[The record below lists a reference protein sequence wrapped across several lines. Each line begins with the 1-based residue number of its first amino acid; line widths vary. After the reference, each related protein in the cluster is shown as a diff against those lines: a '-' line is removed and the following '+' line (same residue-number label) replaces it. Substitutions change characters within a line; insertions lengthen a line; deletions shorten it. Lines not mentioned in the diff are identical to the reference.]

1 MFHIELN
8 SKTAL
13 ITGSTRGI
21 GKAIAQYLAKAG
33 ARVIITGRDQGRA
46 EDVAKEIAQT
56 YGVETLGV
64 AMDMSEKDSI
74 TSAYERIESLFGGVD
89 ILVNNAGIT
98 KDKLFLRMSL
108 EDWEEVLRVNLTG
121 TFLITSLAIKGMLKK
136 RWGRIVNISSVV
148 GFTGNIGQVNY
159 SSTKS
164 ALIGFT
170 KSLAKELAS
179 RNITVNAVA
188 PGFIETDMT
197 SVLSDELKQA
207 YLKNIPLGR
216 FGKPED
222 VAGVVVFLCSDYASY
237 ITGEVL
243 HVNGGMY

>member
-1 MFHIELN
+1 MFQIDL
-8 SKTAL
+8 SGKTAL

-46 EDVAKEIAQT
+46 EEVAKEIAQT

-89 ILVNNAGIT
+89 ILVNNAGMT

-121 TFLITSLAIKGMLKK
+121 TFLITSLAVKGMLKK

-179 RNITVNAVA
+179 RNSPVTAVA

-222 VAGVVVFLCSDYASY
+222 VAGAVLFLCSDYASY

>member
-1 MFHIELN
+1 MFCIDL
-8 SKTAL
+8 SGKRAL

-21 GKAIAQYLAKAG
+21 GKSIAEHLAKAG
-33 ARVIITGRDQGRA
+33 ASVVITGRDKAKA
-46 EDVAKEIAQT
+46 EEVAKELNQKYSVQAFGIELRLDDPQSIKSG
-56 YGVETLGV
+56 YEQI
-64 AMDMSEKDSI
+64 EKL
-74 TSAYERIESLFGGVD
+74 IEGVD

-108 EDWEEVLRVNLTG
+108 EDWEEVIKVNLTG
-121 TFLITSLAIKGMLKK
+121 TFFITSLAIKSMLKN
-136 RWGRIVNISSVV
+136 RWGRVINISSVV
-148 GFTGNIGQVNY
+148 GFVGNVGQVNY
-159 SSTKS
+159 SSTK
-164 ALIGFT
+164 AGLVGFT

-197 SVLSDELKQA
+197 AVLSEDIKQN

-222 VAGVVVFLCSDYASY
+222 VAGAVLFLCSPMADY

>member
-1 MFHIELN
+1 MFCIDL
-8 SKTAL
+8 SGKRAL

-21 GKAIAQYLAKAG
+21 GKSIAEHLAKAG
-33 ARVIITGRDQGRA
+33 ASVVITGRDKAKA
-46 EDVAKEIAQT
+46 EEVAKELNQKYSVQAFGIELRLDDPQSIKSG
-56 YGVETLGV
+56 YEQVEKL
-64 AMDMSEKDSI
+64 
-74 TSAYERIESLFGGVD
+74 IEGVD

-108 EDWEEVLRVNLTG
+108 EDWEEVIRVNLTG
-121 TFLITSLAIKGMLKK
+121 TFLITSLAVKSMLKN
-136 RWGRIVNISSVV
+136 RWGRVINISSVV
-148 GFTGNIGQVNY
+148 GFVGNVGQVNY
-159 SSTKS
+159 SSTK
-164 ALIGFT
+164 AGLVGFT

-197 SVLSDELKQA
+197 AVLSEDIRQN

-222 VAGVVVFLCSDYASY
+222 VAGAVLFLCSPLADY

>member
-1 MFHIELN
+1 VEF
-8 SKTAL
+8 KGKVAL

-21 GKAIAQYLAKAG
+21 GKAIAVAFAEGG
-33 ARVIITGRDQGRA
+33 ATVIITGRKKETA
-46 EDVAKEIAQT
+46 ELVAGNIKNEFGVEAYGFELDLTGDIKSVWKEI
-56 YGVETLGV
+56 
-64 AMDMSEKDSI
+64 EK
-74 TSAYERIESLFGGVD
+74 TVGKVD

-98 KDKLFLRMSL
+98 KDTLFIRMKE
-108 EDWEEVLRVNLTG
+108 EDWNSVIETNLTG
-121 TFLITSLAIKGMLKK
+121 TFKITQLAVKGMIKKKWGRVINITSI
-136 RWGRIVNISSVV
+136 V

-159 SSTKS
+159 STTK
-164 ALIGFT
+164 AGLIGFT

-197 SVLSDELKQA
+197 GSLPEDIKDSYLKQ
-207 YLKNIPLGR
+207 IPLGK

-222 VAGVVVFLCSDYASY
+222 VANVVTFLASDKASY
-237 ITGEVL
+237 ITGETI